1 MEGQMVRAY
10 VLMEVRQNK
19 VQKVLNAL
27 TEMEEVKI
35 FDAITGNFDIIAQI
49 EGLDNNDIGKISSK
63 KLSGLD
69 GVRHCITYNVVE
81 F

>member
-1 MEGQMVRAY
+1 MVRAY
-10 VLMEVRQNK
+10 LLMEVKQSK

-27 TEMEEVKI
+27 TKLPNVKE

-49 EGLDNNDIGKISSK
+49 EGIDQNDIGKIATQEITT
-63 KLSGLD
+63 LD
-69 GVRHCITYNVVE
+69 GVRRTVTYNVVE